1 MKAAGSDGYWAHTL
15 WQRHGLRPEEYD
27 AMPRKMQLFY
37 IASELVVDEEQQ
49 LARIQAEAARR

>member
-1 MKAAGSDGYWAHTL
+1 MATGTHALAASRPTPGRVR
-15 WQRHGLRPEEYD
+15 RHAAKD
-27 AMPRKMQLFY
+27 AAFY

>member
-1 MKAAGSDGYWAHTL
+1 
-15 WQRHGLRPEEYD
+15 
-27 AMPRKMQLFY
+27 MQLFY